1 MAGWARTLL
10 GKLAGGAAGVA
21 ACGAAAGMQQRLCV
35 SCEEG
40 RPQAAH
46 WDADWDCR
54 ADREQSNVTRHLVLV
69 RHGQYVEGGKEDATM
84 VLTALGRRQAEL
96 TGRRL
101 ASYLPEGATWKVI
114 HQSNMVRAKET
125 AEIIAAQL
133 PAGIPITAPNALL
146 NEGFPADPVPRPRSM
161 WKREDTWRDGPRIEA
176 AYRLLFH
183 RAITDT
189 EDSARG
195 DPRLVSSA
203 QTGQAPGAEAAA
215 ARGTPT
221 TRKARL
227 TSCGATMLHH

>member
-1 MAGWARTLL
+1 MANWARTLL

-146 NEGFPADPVPRPRSM
+146 NEGFPADPVPRPRS
-161 WKREDTWRDGPRIEA
+161 RSR
-176 AYRLLFH
+176 
-183 RAITDT
+183 
-189 EDSARG
+189 
-195 DPRLVSSA
+195 
-203 QTGQAPGAEAAA
+203 TGHS
-215 ARGTPT
+215 T
-221 TRKARL
+221 
-227 TSCGATMLHH
+227 